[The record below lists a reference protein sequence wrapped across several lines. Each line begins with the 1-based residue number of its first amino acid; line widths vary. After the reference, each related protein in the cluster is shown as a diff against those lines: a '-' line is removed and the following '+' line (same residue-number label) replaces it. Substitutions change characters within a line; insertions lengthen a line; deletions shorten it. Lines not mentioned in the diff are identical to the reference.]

1 MESSAGSGETEPSL
15 SESRVI
21 AASGEREPVERVK
34 WSRLLHARTWHA
46 TKKAIS
52 QPNRA
57 SAFGVEE
64 GRKGKR
70 SASIRCESA
79 GRIMGR

>member
-34 WSRLLHARTWHA
+34 WSRLLHA